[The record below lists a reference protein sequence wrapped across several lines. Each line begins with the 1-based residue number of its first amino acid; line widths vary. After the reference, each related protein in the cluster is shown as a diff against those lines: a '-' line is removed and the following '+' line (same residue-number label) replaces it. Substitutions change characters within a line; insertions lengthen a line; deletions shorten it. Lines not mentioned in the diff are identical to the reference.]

1 MSVSPPEKNHLN
13 ELQSK
18 IYKVLDALDTATT
31 RDDSITQLIEALK
44 AVTTNLSDNWQND
57 KTELQEILSDNKNY
71 KGFSP
76 KDKEILRRKLGAIN
90 SDIDNKLEFVP
101 LKPMRQFAIG
111 PGAVRGSGGKK
122 RYKKQRSKRRKNKR
136 NRKTI
141 RRKH

>member
-1 MSVSPPEKNHLN
+1 MSVSPEEEEQLN
-13 ELQSK
+13 ALQGK
-18 IYKVLDALDTATT
+18 INKVLETLNTVTTKDA
-31 RDDSITQLIEALK
+31 SIIQLIEAME